1 MRARLVLALV
11 TLVVAVSGCGGDD
24 DDRLYGVARP
34 DVGRA
39 GPDAVHLS
47 FIQLRVDE
55 GTSRAQ
61 LRVINDTDD
70 ELTVTG
76 VGLDWPG
83 YGDFVTDYDTVV
95 APRRVLDL
103 RFELPAPDC
112 AAGADDLALPVMG
125 RLRLA
130 GADDLGGEVDDEL
143 DESGTG
149 YVTRIRQ
156 RTCDEQRVEDAVE
169 LRYGP
174 GWRIEG
180 TGRRSALVGPLT
192 LVRGDDDGPIAL
204 VDVLGTVL
212 LRPLLTSP
220 LVLPAGQEQVSREV
234 RIVIPRC
241 DEHALTE
248 SSQTFHFHATFRF
261 GEGSDAETISVLR
274 LPDAATQEAGQQ
286 FLQQACVVNGSAE

>member
-1 MRARLVLALV
+1 MRTRLVLALAM
-11 TLVVAVSGCGGDD
+11 LVAVSGCGGDD
-24 DDRLYGVARP
+24 GTAPGDP
-34 DVGRA
+34 A
-39 GPDAVHLS
+39 GPPSGVSLS

-61 LRVINDTDD
+61 LRVINDSDV

-83 YGDFVTDYDTVV
+83 YGDFVTEYDTVV

-112 AAGADDLALPVMG
+112 AAGADDLASPVVG

-130 GADDLGGEVDDEL
+130 GADEVDDEL

-156 RTCDEQRVEDAVE
+156 RTCDEQRVTDAVE

-180 TGRRSALVGPLT
+180 SGRRSALVGPLT

-204 VDVLGTVL
+204 VDLLGTVL

-220 LVLPAGQEQVSREV
+220 LVLPAGQEQVSRQV

-286 FLQQACVVNGSAE
+286 FLQQACVVNGAAE